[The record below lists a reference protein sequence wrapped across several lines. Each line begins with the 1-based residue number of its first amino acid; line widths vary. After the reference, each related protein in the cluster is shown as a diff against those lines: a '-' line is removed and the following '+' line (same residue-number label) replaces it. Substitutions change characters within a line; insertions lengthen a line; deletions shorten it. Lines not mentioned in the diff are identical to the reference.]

1 MIKRVLVTGGAG
13 YIGSQLVRILLNEG
27 YTVRTIDSLKFGG
40 HTLIDVFTNPNFEF
54 YKGDIRNESDLRN
67 ALQNVDAVCHL
78 AAIVSDPT
86 CKAFPEEATEV
97 NVDASILLHRLCEE
111 FKIQR
116 FVFASTCSNY
126 GKMQDPNS
134 YLDETA
140 DLKPVSHYA
149 VTKVAFEKYLLEK
162 ETNVCTTILRFST
175 VYGASPRTRF
185 DLTVNEFTRDV
196 TVGRELQIFGEKF
209 WRPYCHVNDLAAAMA
224 LVLKSEQD
232 KVEGEVF
239 NVGRTDQNYTKEMLV
254 NEIKKVISS
263 MKVTFVHRDEDP
275 RDYRVNCDKIAQKLG
290 FQITKTVP
298 EGILEIHN
306 LVKSGLIED
315 PFANQYKNL

>member
-13 YIGSQLVRILLNEG
+13 YIGSQLVRILLKEG

-86 CKAFPEEATEV
+86 CMAFPEEATQV

-149 VTKVAFEKYLLEK
+149 VTKVEFEKYLLEK

-175 VYGASPRTRF
+175 VYGVSPRTRF

-196 TVGRELQIFGEKF
+196 SVGRELQIFGEKF

-224 LVLKSEQD
+224 LVLKSEQN

-254 NEIKKVISS
+254 NEIKKVIPT

-275 RDYRVNCDKIAQKLG
+275 RDYRVNCDKIAQKIG

-315 PFANQYKNL
+315 PFAAQYKNL